1 MVTCEVTVTRV
12 LRTAVATILALLAAT
27 SLPVD
32 HVQRVEAQDLPWSW
46 PSGVP
51 ARVLASFDLPAKPWL
66 PGHRGVDL
74 EMTPGDAIYSPAPG
88 KVIFAGM
95 VAGRPVISVMHSGGL
110 RSTYDPAEAA
120 IEVGSAVEAGTL
132 IGHVADPA
140 ADTVHLGLHW
150 GARFGPNEYIDPL
163 RMIAGPSVL
172 KPWD

>member
-1 MVTCEVTVTRV
+1 M
-12 LRTAVATILALLAAT
+12 
-27 SLPVD
+27 
-32 HVQRVEAQDLPWSW
+32 
-46 PSGVP
+46 
-51 ARVLASFDLPAKPWL
+51 ASFDLPAKPWL

-74 EMTPGDAIYSPAPG
+74 EMTPGEAIYSPAPG